1 MWKAMKT
8 APLPIVL
15 LVVSLVCPTE
25 LSLFLGGMRLPP
37 HRVALIILVIAAL
50 IRMSRAKPIK
60 LMACDGLMLLYG
72 LWSIGIFMFHE
83 GQGPGLQYGGSLAL
97 ESFAAY
103 FVARVYITTI
113 DHLKSCVSLLLFCVI
128 VIGAI
133 AAMESISHTLIV
145 HSFLKQVTGHDVE
158 PGFEIRRGL
167 MRAYSTFDHPI
178 LYGSF
183 CASIIALSWA
193 TAKNMGL
200 AQRNV
205 ALIAAATYFG
215 MSSAPLLC
223 IGVQTFLLVWER
235 LSRGIPRRATV
246 TVGVLVLALFA
257 LGFAS
262 NRSPF
267 AIIATG
273 FTLDPWT
280 GFYRLLIWEHGLN
293 NVAMAPMTGI
303 GLKDWVRE
311 WWMASDSVDAFWLV
325 IMMRMGVPALALLV
339 LAMTLLLVAIHQQ
352 KVGMTKEIRRLV
364 IAWTFSV
371 LALSLAGC
379 TVHYWNNLHAY
390 FFFTLGMMAWVGD
403 SKIARKRAHAFARIA
418 AKKAGSVA
426 VRQPAKPAIDPPM
439 GPPIGPGHNGP
450 GRSTDRPLPGMP
462 SSVVPYPGMKQP
474 HTFPQ
479 YRPAG
484 LGEGLH
490 AAHAQQPNGVRP
502 PPQHSPP
509 PPGFNRPLAV
519 GTYVVV

>member
-1 MWKAMKT
+1 MIVVGAM
-8 APLPIVL
+8 
-15 LVVSLVCPTE
+15 
-25 LSLFLGGMRLPP
+25 
-37 HRVALIILVIAAL
+37 
-50 IRMSRAKPIK
+50 
-60 LMACDGLMLLYG
+60 
-72 LWSIGIFMFHE
+72 
-83 GQGPGLQYGGSLAL
+83 
-97 ESFAAY
+97 
-103 FVARVYITTI
+103 
-113 DHLKSCVSLLLFCVI
+113 
-128 VIGAI
+128 

-145 HSFLKQVTGHDVE
+145 HSFLKQITGHDVE

-183 CASIIALSWA
+183 CASTIALSWA
-193 TAKNMGL
+193 TAKSMGL
-200 AQRNV
+200 ARRNV

-235 LSRGIPRRATV
+235 LSRGIPRRAMV

-257 LGFAS
+257 LGLVS

-325 IMMRMGVPALALLV
+325 IMMRMGVPALVLLV

-403 SKIARKRAHAFARIA
+403 SKLARKRAQAFARIA
-418 AKKAGSVA
+418 AKKAGGATVA
-426 VRQPAKPAIDPPM
+426 AARQTRRRDASARDRRAAISGSAVSRDAPAAATVPAAACLSTTPGIPASRRQHASTATLRPSDP
-439 GPPIGPGHNGP
+439 
-450 GRSTDRPLPGMP
+450 LYAP
-462 SSVVPYPGMKQP
+462 SQ
-474 HTFPQ
+474 
-479 YRPAG
+479 
-484 LGEGLH
+484 E
-490 AAHAQQPNGVRP
+490 
-502 PPQHSPP
+502 P

>member
-1 MWKAMKT
+1 MWKAVKT

-37 HRVALIILVIAAL
+37 HRVALIVLVIAAL
-50 IRMSRAKPIK
+50 IRVSRAKPIK

-72 LWSIGIFMFHE
+72 LWSVGIFMFHE

-103 FVARVYITTI
+103 LVARVYINTTE
-113 DHLKSCVSLLLFCVI
+113 HLKSCVSLLLLCV
-128 VIGAI
+128 VVVGAL
-133 AAMESISHTLIV
+133 AAMESVSHTLIV
-145 HSFLKQVTGHDVE
+145 HSFLKQITGLDVE

-183 CASIIALSWA
+183 CASTIALAWA
-193 TAKNMGL
+193 TSKSMGL

-205 ALIAAATYFG
+205 AVIAAATYFG

-223 IGVQTFLLVWER
+223 IGVQTFLLIWER

-293 NVAMAPMTGI
+293 NVSMAPMTGI

-403 SKIARKRAHAFARIA
+403 SKLARKRAQALARA
-418 AKKAGSVA
+418 AAQKAGGA
-426 VRQPAKPAIDPPM
+426 IAQQPAKT
-439 GPPIGPGHNGP
+439 PGEIP
-450 GRSTDRPLPGMP
+450 GRGPLQ
-462 SSVVPYPGMKQP
+462 PYPGMPHPGISQPQPPFPPHLQP
-474 HTFPQ
+474 HRGLPHLPPRQ
-479 YRPAG
+479 DNGRRPSF
-484 LGEGLH
+484 
-490 AAHAQQPNGVRP
+490 AHP
-502 PPQHSPP
+502 PPQQSAP